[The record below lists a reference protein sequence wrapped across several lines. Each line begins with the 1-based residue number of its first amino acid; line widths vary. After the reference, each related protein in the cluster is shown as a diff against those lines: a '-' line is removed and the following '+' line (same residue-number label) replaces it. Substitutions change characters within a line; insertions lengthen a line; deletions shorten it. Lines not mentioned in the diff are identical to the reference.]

1 MSRKKSSREQV
12 ENGLIVMG
20 RGWYIGGICI
30 VLGAVGSGYLK
41 SSGEI
46 ETMRGEFREVLKEN
60 AKMSGQLETL
70 IPLIKTSSLNSI
82 AAQPATYGFT
92 TLSTPE
98 FDKLQTGL
106 NFVKPSVADTLRAS
120 NIWDASAPT
129 YPVTSDW
136 EVISCQS
143 VNDNDKDLKCSQ
155 VSTSVAL
162 SVDEKLKIDEIVKQ
176 FEKSFK

>member
-1 MSRKKSSREQV
+1 
-12 ENGLIVMG
+12 
-20 RGWYIGGICI
+20 
-30 VLGAVGSGYLK
+30 
-41 SSGEI
+41 
-46 ETMRGEFREVLKEN
+46 MRGEFREVLKEN

-129 YPVTSDW
+129 YPFTSDW